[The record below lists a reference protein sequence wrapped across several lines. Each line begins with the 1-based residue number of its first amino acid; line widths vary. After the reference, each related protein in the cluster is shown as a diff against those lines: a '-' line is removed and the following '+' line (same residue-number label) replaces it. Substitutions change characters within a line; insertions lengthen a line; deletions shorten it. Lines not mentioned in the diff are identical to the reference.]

1 MYKSLLIVFTL
12 FISLTLPNIIHAERS
27 IGEVGSEDYKP
38 TEKGKLDYR
47 VKEWM
52 GEKFIF
58 LEQPKK
64 FQQFG
69 YELKLDKIS
78 SIRSYNPELETEI
91 KNLRYDKFVGKIV
104 RVIEIED
111 DSLRYGDYTVTFN
124 VEELNIKIYA
134 RTYKGRIN
142 DMAFFDDLSK
152 AKERWLGKIIYS
164 KGRSIR
170 TYSAELDKY
179 GEVKVKIGDPLKVM
193 DIWWGLGTISPF
205 PLRVIIETNRQEKGY
220 MTVAFSWT
228 NIYSDWWTENRPWED
243 RFFEFNP
250 KEKYNWSSEI
260 WELINN
266 GEIRIGMNKE
276 QARLSWGK
284 PEKINK
290 DIYEGGIKEQWIYK
304 VQYLYFENDKL
315 TAIQSR

>member
-1 MYKSLLIVFTL
+1 M
-12 FISLTLPNIIHAERS
+12 FISLILPNIIYAQRS
-27 IGEVGSEDYKP
+27 IGKVETKDYKDTK
-38 TEKGKLDYR
+38 TEKLDYR
-47 VKEWM
+47 VIDWIGKT
-52 GEKFIF
+52 FIF

-69 YELKLDKIS
+69 YVLKLDKIS
-78 SIRSYNPELETEI
+78 SMRGYNPELETEI

-111 DSLRYGDYTVTFN
+111 DRLRYGDYTVTFN
-124 VEELNIKIYA
+124 LEELNVKIYGK
-134 RTYKGRIN
+134 TYKGRIN